1 MVVGGRVTF
10 LIGGRKFRAEPS
22 LVFHSYRKP
31 VKLGTQNPV
40 KVDSV
45 SIQSGTVS
53 ASVFFF
59 HPTISLQK
67 KNKQKKTK
75 NALVRFSSS
84 ISLHRGRFLP
94 SSFTGFLR
102 VEGMLFVFFF
112 VLVMDLLSLYQ
123 VSINSTR
130 LIRISMGKSNKVSY
144 FF

>member
-59 HPTISLQK
+59 IQRFPCK

>member
-67 KNKQKKTK
+67 KQTKENQKR
-75 NALVRFSSS
+75 ARA
-84 ISLHRGRFLP
+84 
-94 SSFTGFLR
+94 
-102 VEGMLFVFFF
+102 VFFF
-112 VLVMDLLSLYQ
+112 HQPSPGQVFTEFFYWVSSGGRDVIRFFFRPRNGFTESLSSLYQ
-123 VSINSTR
+123 
-130 LIRISMGKSNKVSY
+130 
-144 FF
+144 